1 MLRKKKSAYEVLI
14 FRDEQ
19 WMLEHLLDDE
29 DQAKSAADRL
39 MLQPTT
45 AGVRITKKIL
55 RQDGGSV
62 GVVVSEV
69 MKTSMPL
76 TQVRIADGIEAPF
89 CESLEN
95 YYELSSRLT
104 IRRLLADYLDQK
116 MLLVSEVLHCADEAD
131 KLLAVIPLIKS
142 AVTTAAGSHARL
154 TGGDAAG
161 ARNAL
166 NRRIDEMAARAR
178 AARGT
183 YQRNFK
189 SRQAFAPLAERF
201 GKAGPGD
208 SGRGAKGAAKGGK
221 AAGKPDDARFALTH
235 AACTELLGARDW
247 AGKLSRLTD
256 WLYEPVDDKAA
267 AVLDG
272 LVADLFASGAAV
284 RELFGSD
291 ADPSLRL
298 CRLYDVVR
306 GDETSA
312 LLASLPDNLRAL
324 AHQFDAGRLPQAR
337 GAALFHIQVQLGDSR
352 PSARDAKASSFMA
365 LLDRLVTEQGVEGGP
380 EMAEAITSRHAR
392 TQEQGGLAGLK
403 EAMAR
408 LLALM
413 GEPARKINYIQALAQ
428 SPLAQR
434 QPRLMLEALDDM
446 AARPR
451 LISSFVDS
459 GSHPV
464 QKMKVLSNTHALLS
478 AAQLPGDI
486 RSKLLHMVDTVFT
499 DFLTENRIL
508 EKLDNP
514 ELSLRQRVIK
524 LAQLCTQGLLT
535 PGRPLDMARTRLF
548 ALVARNGFETLVVS
562 DLADPAERKR
572 ELASLQELLAAVPQP
587 EPRTT
592 ESRGDWVAGRGTEPK
607 PAEPAATRLLDHGA
621 MAGSGATRLGT
632 PAVEVRVCPSCFAPG
647 FTDMCPACGYRHVP
661 SQRDGFILAPNVM
674 LTGRYRIGRVL
685 GLGGFGIT
693 YVGRDERLHAL
704 VAVKE
709 YYPSMYS
716 VRMPASSLV
725 APSGAEQA
733 GPYRTGMEKFLDE
746 ARLLAQFR
754 TTPEIVDVL
763 DFFTENGTAYMVMEY
778 LEGRSLQ
785 EVLNERGG
793 RLPFG
798 EALSVILP
806 VMRGLARVHEK
817 NVLHRDISPDNIYI
831 TNDKRSKLLD
841 FGAARMALS
850 QGEQNLTVILK
861 RGYAPLEQYNAGGR
875 QGPWTDVYALCATLY
890 RTLAAQMPADAL
902 ARIEQDDLIPPSRL
916 GVAIPPAVEKVLL
929 KGLSL
934 RGAERHQDMIELLGD
949 FEAAL
954 SGRK

>member
-1 MLRKKKSAYEVLI
+1 MLRKKKSSYEVLI
-14 FRDEQ
+14 YRDDQ
-19 WMLEHLLDDE
+19 WMLEHLLEDE

-45 AGVRITKKIL
+45 AGVRVTKKIQ
-55 RQDGGSV
+55 RNDGGSV
-62 GVVVSEV
+62 AVVVSEV

-76 TQVRIADGIEAPF
+76 TQIRIADGIEAPF
-89 CESLEN
+89 CETLEDF
-95 YYELSSRLT
+95 YALSSRLT

-116 MLLVSEVLHCADEAD
+116 VLMVSEVLHCADEAD
-131 KLLAVIPLIKS
+131 KLLGVIPLMKS
-142 AVTTAAGSHARL
+142 AVMTAAGSHARL
-154 TGGDAAG
+154 TGRDGAAS
-161 ARNAL
+161 RNSL
-166 NRRIDEMAARAR
+166 NKRVEEMAARAR
-178 AARGT
+178 TARSS
-183 YQRNFK
+183 YQRNYK
-189 SRQAFAPLAERF
+189 ARQAFAPLVAKF
-201 GKAGPGD
+201 GKS
-208 SGRGAKGAAKGGK
+208 SGKSGGS
-221 AAGKPDDARFALTH
+221 RFALVH

-247 AGKLSRLTD
+247 TGKLSRLTD
-256 WLYEPVDDKAA
+256 WLYEPLDDYAVT
-267 AVLDG
+267 VLDG
-272 LVADLFASGAAV
+272 LIADLLVSNGAI
-284 RELFGSD
+284 RELFGPD

-298 CRLYDVVR
+298 CRLFDVIK
-306 GDETSA
+306 GDETSP
-312 LLASLPDNLRAL
+312 LLTPLADNLRAL

-337 GAALFHIQVQLGDSR
+337 QAALLHIQIQLNDAKA
-352 PSARDAKASSFMA
+352 SARDTKASSFMT
-365 LLDRLVTEQGVEGGP
+365 LLERLVTEKGVEGGP
-380 EMAEAITSRHAR
+380 EMAEALTNRHAR
-392 TQEQGGLAGLK
+392 TQEQGGLTGLK
-403 EAMAR
+403 EAMGR

-413 GEPARKINYIQALAQ
+413 GEPGRKINYIQALAH
-428 SPLAQR
+428 SPLSQR
-434 QPRLMLEALDDM
+434 QPRLMLEALDDL
-446 AARPR
+446 AAKPR
-451 LISSFVDS
+451 LIGSFVDS

-486 RSKLLHMVDTVFT
+486 RSKLMHMVEMVFT

-508 EKLDNP
+508 EKIDNP
-514 ELSLRQRVIK
+514 DVNLRQRVIK

-535 PGRPLDMARTRLF
+535 PGRPLEMARSRLLT
-548 ALVARNGFETLVVS
+548 LVSRPGFEAMVVS
-562 DLADPAERKR
+562 DIADPAERKR
-572 ELASLQELLAAVPQP
+572 ELASLQELLAAVPP
-587 EPRTT
+587 P
-592 ESRGDWVAGRGTEPK
+592 ESRTAEQRGSEGSATE
-607 PAEPAATRLLDHGA
+607 AAQTRLLDHGG
-621 MAGSGATRLGT
+621 MAGSGAGKLAG
-632 PAVEVRVCPSCFAPG
+632 PSSPENRVCPSCFAPG
-647 FTDMCPACGYRHVP
+647 YTDSCPTCGYRHMP
-661 SQRDGFILAPNVM
+661 SQRDGFILAPNTM
-674 LTGRYRIGRVL
+674 LTGRYRIGRIL

-693 YVGRDERLHAL
+693 YVGKDERLHAL

-716 VRMPASSLV
+716 VRMPGSSLV

-733 GPYRTGMEKFLDE
+733 GPYRVGMEKFLDE

-754 TTPEIVDVL
+754 NTAEIVDVL

-806 VMRGLARVHEK
+806 VMRGLSHVHDK

-831 TNDKRSKLLD
+831 TSDKRSKLLD
-841 FGAARMALS
+841 FGAARMAIS

-875 QGPWTDVYALCATLY
+875 QGPWTDVYALCATFY
-890 RTLAAQMPADAL
+890 RTLTGQMPADSL

-934 RGAERHQDMIELLGD
+934 RGAERHQDMIELLSD
-949 FEAAL
+949 FEAGL
-954 SGRK
+954 TGRK

>member
-1 MLRKKKSAYEVLI
+1 MLRKKKSSYEVLI
-14 FRDEQ
+14 YRDDQ
-19 WMLEHLLDDE
+19 WMLEHLLEDE

-45 AGVRITKKIL
+45 AGVRVTKKIQ
-55 RQDGGSV
+55 RNDGGSV
-62 GVVVSEV
+62 AVVVSEV

-76 TQVRIADGIEAPF
+76 TQIRIADGIEAPF
-89 CESLEN
+89 CETLEDF
-95 YYELSSRLT
+95 YALPSRLT

-116 MLLVSEVLHCADEAD
+116 VLLVSEVLHCADEAD
-131 KLLAVIPLIKS
+131 KLLGVLPLMKS
-142 AVTTAAGSHARL
+142 AVMTAAGSHARL
-154 TGGDAAG
+154 TGRDGAAS
-161 ARNAL
+161 RNSL
-166 NRRIDEMAARAR
+166 NKRVEEMAARAR
-178 AARGT
+178 TARSS
-183 YQRNFK
+183 YQRNYK
-189 SRQAFAPLAERF
+189 TRQPFAPLVEKF
-201 GKAGPGD
+201 GKTSGKAGG
-208 SGRGAKGAAKGGK
+208 S
-221 AAGKPDDARFALTH
+221 RFALVH

-247 AGKLSRLTD
+247 TGKLSRLTD
-256 WLYEPVDDKAA
+256 WLYEPLNDY
-267 AVLDG
+267 AVTILDG
-272 LVADLFASGAAV
+272 LIADLFVSNGAI
-284 RELFGSD
+284 RELFGPD

-298 CRLYDVVR
+298 CRLFDVIK

-312 LLASLPDNLRAL
+312 LLTPLPDNLRAL

-337 GAALFHIQVQLGDSR
+337 QAALLHIQIQLND
-352 PSARDAKASSFMA
+352 PKASARDTKASSFMT
-365 LLDRLVTEQGVEGGP
+365 LLERLVTEKGVEGGP
-380 EMAEAITSRHAR
+380 EMAEALTTRHSR
-392 TQEQGGLAGLK
+392 TQEQGGLTGLK
-403 EAMAR
+403 EAMGR

-413 GEPARKINYIQALAQ
+413 GEPGRKINYIQALAH
-428 SPLAQR
+428 SPLSQR
-434 QPRLMLEALDDM
+434 QPRLMLEALDDL
-446 AARPR
+446 AAKPR

-486 RSKLLHMVDTVFT
+486 RSKLMHMVEMVFT

-508 EKLDNP
+508 EKIDNP
-514 ELSLRQRVIK
+514 EVNLRQRVIK

-535 PGRPLDMARTRLF
+535 PGRPLEMARGRLL
-548 ALVARNGFETLVVS
+548 ALVTRHGFEAMVVS
-562 DLADPAERKR
+562 DIADPAERKR
-572 ELASLQELLAAVPQP
+572 ELASLQELLAAVPPP
-587 EPRTT
+587 EHKTGEQRGSEGSAT
-592 ESRGDWVAGRGTEPK
+592 E
-607 PAEPAATRLLDHGA
+607 AAQTRLLDHGG
-621 MAGSGATRLGT
+621 MAGSGAGKLTA
-632 PAVEVRVCPSCFAPG
+632 PPSPESRVCPSCFAPG
-647 FTDMCPACGYRHVP
+647 FTDSCPTCGYRHVP
-661 SQRDGFILAPNVM
+661 SQRDGFILAPNTM

-709 YYPSMYS
+709 YYPSMFS
-716 VRMPASSLV
+716 VRMPGSSLV
-725 APSGAEQA
+725 APSGPEQA
-733 GPYRTGMEKFLDE
+733 GPYRVGMEKFLDE

-754 TTPEIVDVL
+754 NTAEIVDVL

-806 VMRGLARVHEK
+806 VMRGLSHVHDK

-831 TNDKRSKLLD
+831 TSDKRSKLLD
-841 FGAARMALS
+841 FGAARMAIS

-875 QGPWTDVYALCATLY
+875 QGPWTDVYALCATFY
-890 RTLAAQMPADAL
+890 RTLTGQMPADSL

-934 RGAERHQDMIELLGD
+934 RGADRHQDMIELLSD
-949 FEAAL
+949 FEAGL
-954 SGRK
+954 TGRK